1 MSAASITSA
10 SRPGASGASAIGSG
24 REENRHA
31 LGNVLRAVRVY
42 ADAAVRV
49 VLLGE
54 YAERSPVT
62 RR

>member
-10 SRPGASGASAIGSG
+10 NRPGASGASAIGSG
-24 REENRHA
+24 SDEHRHV
-31 LGNVLRAVRVY
+31 LGNVLRAIRVY
-42 ADAAVRV
+42 AETAISV

-54 YAERSPVT
+54 YAERSPVI